1 MLALLARLHLQGLPS
16 NQLSLR
22 TMDFEHYGGPSAA
35 DQPKQRRR
43 RRNAGRRLL
52 RNKGPLSARLTLDPQ
67 LRGNVGIV
75 SDDLVSD
82 LFQRRDLTGKCG
94 TGDDCNS
101 SVVQLI
107 VGT

>member
-1 MLALLARLHLQGLPS
+1 MLALLARPHLQGLPS
-16 NQLSLR
+16 NQLPPH
-22 TMDFEHYGGPSAA
+22 TMDFEHYGGQSAA

-82 LFQRRDLTGKCG
+82 LFQHRDLTGECG
-94 TGDDCNS
+94 WMTDLNL
-101 SVVQLI
+101 SVVRLI
-107 VGT
+107 AGA